1 MKKLILMAFMTLVSN
16 SLLAA
21 GGMNVKL
28 QDANI
33 DVQDEQSR
41 QQGMKTFVNYC
52 LGCHSA
58 QYQRYERA
66 AEDLGMPVD
75 LVLEH
80 LVFSDQKVGEH
91 MTNAMRSNQAAEWFG
106 APPPDLT
113 NSVNLRGADWVYS
126 YLLSFY
132 ADSDRPYGVNNT
144 VFENVGMP
152 NVLAELQGIQE
163 RVCQTTSNED
173 KHNNEQSDV
182 SSCQLKVKASTG
194 VMTQVEFEQ
203 TVRDLTNFMA
213 YMSNPNAAASKRIG
227 IYTILFLL
235 LLTTLFYFLYKEYW
249 RDIK

>member
-1 MKKLILMAFMTLVSN
+1 
-16 SLLAA
+16 
-21 GGMNVKL
+21 
-28 QDANI
+28 
-33 DVQDEQSR
+33 
-41 QQGMKTFVNYC
+41 
-52 LGCHSA
+52 
-58 QYQRYERA
+58 
-66 AEDLGMPVD
+66 
-75 LVLEH
+75 
-80 LVFSDQKVGEH
+80 